1 MANTYRVSFYLD
13 ENEYKRITELAE
25 NMTIL
30 RGIKTS
36 VNDIAKSYVLKVMNQ
51 SE

>member
-51 SE
+51 TD

>member
-1 MANTYRVSFYLD
+1 MANTYRISFYFD
-13 ENEYKRITELAE
+13 ENEYKKIKELADD
-25 NMTIL
+25 MTIL

-51 SE
+51 SD